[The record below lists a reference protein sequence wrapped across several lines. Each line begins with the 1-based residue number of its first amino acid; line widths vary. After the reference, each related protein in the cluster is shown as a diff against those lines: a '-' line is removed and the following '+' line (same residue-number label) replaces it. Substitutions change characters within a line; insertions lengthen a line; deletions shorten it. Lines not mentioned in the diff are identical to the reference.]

1 MDNVKSSNK
10 LAKRTL
16 MMFLLFGTVGQI
28 AWCIENSFLN
38 LYVNRTISTNLM
50 AVSAMVASSAV
61 VATLTTIIMGWL
73 IDRSGKRRPFMVYGY
88 ILWGISVMLFSVFTK
103 DNMRALGMSA
113 TTAVVV
119 ASVGMVIMDCV
130 MTFFGSTSN
139 DAAFNAYVTDNT
151 SSENRGRIEALLSV
165 LAVVAYL
172 LVFVPFE
179 MTGITQNKY
188 FDAAGNSL
196 PTLNG
201 ADSSKTITG
210 NWTLFYCVLGGVV
223 ILAGI
228 IGFFALRSKSEL
240 TLTKDMSAKQ
250 KFKKLFAFEQDM
262 PVDKKLKFKDLF
274 YGFRPSVI
282 KRNKYLYLVLA
293 TVMIAYIAN
302 NCFSNFTAIY
312 LQNTLEADKHIPV
325 LGYLLPWGLS
335 MGLAF
340 VAGIIA
346 GVLLDKTKKNKTV
359 LIIPGIAASCLGS
372 LMMYFTSPDFIQNN
386 VVAVLSCYCVGSFI
400 QSMGSSIIGV
410 VCLSSVRNLTP
421 PDKTGRFQGIRMV
434 FVVMMPMVVGS
445 IVSGAVSSSDRFIAG
460 VDEFGNAT
468 YTCPPIMFLLA
479 AIVVLLAIVPTI
491 FLLKAKSEDLI
502 TPAEG
507 LEPAAINADNDNSA
521 ANDVND
527 SESARLDAEAA
538 ADLSQS
544 DIPEQNAENTRD
556 NEPDI
561 ATMDKAAPTSTDD
574 ITPASADDEEQP
586 DAPASSDENAQAN
599 APAE

>member
-1 MDNVKSSNK
+1 MQNAQNSNK

-16 MMFLLFGTVGQI
+16 MMFILFGTVGQI

-50 AVSAMVASSAV
+50 AVSAMVAASAV
-61 VATLTTIIMGWL
+61 VATLTTIIMGWV
-73 IDRSGKRRPFMVYGY
+73 IDRTGKRRPFMVYGY
-88 ILWGISVMLFSVFTK
+88 ILWGLSVMLFSVFTTQ
-103 DNMRALGMSA
+103 NMRSLGMSA

-151 SSENRGRIEALLSV
+151 SSENRGRTEALLSA

-172 LVFVPFE
+172 LVFAPFE

-188 FDAAGNSL
+188 FDANGNSL
-196 PTLNG
+196 PTITG
-201 ADSSKTITG
+201 ADPSKTVTG

-223 ILAGI
+223 ILAGL
-228 IGFFALRSKSEL
+228 IGFFALRSRREL
-240 TLTKDMSAKQ
+240 TLTRDMTAGQ
-250 KFKKLFAFEQDM
+250 KFKKIFTFEQDI
-262 PVDKKLKFKDLF
+262 PVDKKLNFKDLF

-282 KRNKYLYLVLA
+282 RRNKYLYLVLA

-340 VAGIIA
+340 IAGIIA
-346 GVLLDKTKKNKTV
+346 GILLDKTKKNKT
-359 LIIPGIAASCLGS
+359 LLLIPGVAASCLGS
-372 LMMYFTSPDFIQNN
+372 LMMYFTSPDFIHNN

-400 QSMGSSIIGV
+400 QSMGSSVIGV

-421 PDKTGRFQGIRMV
+421 PDKTGRFQGVRMV
-434 FVVMMPMVVGS
+434 FVVMLPMVVGS
-445 IVSGAVSSSDRFIAG
+445 VVSGAVSSSSRYIAG

-468 YTCPPIMFLLA
+468 YTCPPVMFLLA
-479 AIVVLLAIVPTI
+479 AIVVLLALIPTI
-491 FLLKAKSEDLI
+491 FLLKAKKEDLI

-507 LEPAAINADNDNSA
+507 VLPNA
-521 ANDVND
+521 
-527 SESARLDAEAA
+527 
-538 ADLSQS
+538 
-544 DIPEQNAENTRD
+544 T
-556 NEPDI
+556 
-561 ATMDKAAPTSTDD
+561 
-574 ITPASADDEEQP
+574 ASADNSS
-586 DAPASSDENAQAN
+586 SSDSPAPSEDLSAN
-599 APAE
+599 TAIPEDLAPTESIASDDISSDDISSD